1 MAEKK
6 ESNKK
11 KSQQTSREYLEAFG
25 FEYVPEASSTVIFLS
40 KEQLA
45 ILKTKPKQGS

>member
-1 MAEKK
+1 MAEKEK
-6 ESNKK
+6 RNKK
-11 KSQQTSREYLEAFG
+11 KSQQTTPEYLEALG

-45 ILKTKPKQGS
+45 ILRTKPKQGS